1 MTAFV
6 TGITGAGSFRLAL
19 ALLVFVH
26 HTTRVSLGMTAVYV
40 FFELSGFWICTMW
53 NGRYAKASFPY
64 GVYLVSRAWRLM
76 PVFILSAIV
85 AWSVVYFQGVPVPNF
100 NWVHRAISNIFIL
113 GYSSLWFQPNRPAW
127 TLDVEMQFYLIAPLL
142 ILLMRSRALWVLA
155 GCVVVSLIGY
165 FVDYPYAAP
174 PYPFAQ
180 TPHPSTVF
188 PYLLFFAV
196 GVAAASTNWRPSSDR
211 RVGGFGRH
219 RRGHLVLCRH
229 AAAGSDHRRRSSG
242 AALSPV
248 QRGCQRHRGARAGA
262 VGDVHDAAKGRPL
275 RRNAWRS
282 FLHRLPAPLA
292 DIECP
297 EPGPRL
303 DFASRLGRGGGAC
316 GGDDRVGRR
325 LAGGRS
331 AAQPGTIA
339 MGRPPVGA
347 AVQLAWRSD
356 RAAGG
361 VRSPKVRAK
370 IGGMA

>member
-196 GVAAASTNWRPSSDR
+196 GVAAASTNWRPSR
-211 RVGGFGRH
+211 TVGWGA
-219 RRGHLVLCRH
+219 LAVTV
-229 AAAGSDHRRRSSG
+229 AAILFCVVTPLQGLIIGG
-242 AALSPV
+242 A
-248 QRGCQRHRGARAGA
+248 H
-262 VGDVHDAAKGRPL
+262 
-275 RRNAWRS
+275 
-282 FLHRLPAPLA
+282 PAPLYHRFNEGA
-292 DIECP
+292 NAVVALALAPWAMYTTRQKGGRFDGMLGDLSYIVYLLHWPILNVLNPAQGSTSHRALVAAEA
-297 EPGPRL
+297 L
-303 DFASRLGRGGGAC
+303 AVVMIASVVVWRVVDRPLNRARSRWVARQLGRPSKSRGEA
-316 GGDDRVGRR
+316 
-325 LAGGRS
+325 
-331 AAQPGTIA
+331 IA
-339 MGRPPVGA
+339 RPA
-347 AVQLAWRSD
+347 E
-356 RAAGG
+356 
-361 VRSPKVRAK
+361 
-370 IGGMA
+370 